1 MEAPTT
7 SFGTEFFGKVDLKN
21 KARNERLVELAD
33 VLIANPQGTFPKKFH
48 DPAQLKAF
56 YRLMNKPAVT
66 HASVLTPA
74 VTRTREL
81 MAAATGTV
89 LVIHDW
95 TELDYTGH
103 TSMKDVLGQ
112 IGNGSRLGYVCANAL
127 AIVAETREVLGLAAQ
142 ILFHRPDVGK
152 TETRDARRERV
163 TRESRLWRLASEQI
177 PVPGA
182 GRRQVE
188 VADRGADVLEY
199 LDYVE
204 ASKKEYLVR
213 SKHDRRISAGGID
226 PETGMPVDAEVVK
239 LHELARSLPLHGR
252 RKVVLPARPGQ
263 ARREAVLAV
272 AFAEV
277 TLRVPAQ
284 PRGQTRRMP
293 LPTWVVVTREV
304 NPPEGVE
311 PLEWIL
317 LTNVPVRTTQDA
329 WERVQWY
336 ECRWGIEE
344 YHKVLKTGCGI
355 EQIQF
360 TTEAA
365 LQPAIALISVTA
377 VRLLN
382 LRDAARQPDAKTRP
396 ASEIFPP
403 LAVVV
408 LSLWRY
414 KQRRENLSVHDFCM
428 ALARLGGHQNR
439 KGDGLPGWITLWR
452 GWSALQPMLETARLF
467 QLEEKCG

>member
-1 MEAPTT
+1 MEAPAM
-7 SFGTEFFGKVDLKN
+7 SFGSEFFGKVDLKN
-21 KARNERLVELAD
+21 TTRNDRLVELAD
-33 VLIANPQGTFPKKFH
+33 VLVANPQGTFPKKFH

-56 YRLMNKPAVT
+56 YRLMNKPTVT
-66 HASVLTPA
+66 HAAVLAPA
-74 VTRTREL
+74 VARTHEL
-81 MAAATGTV
+81 MAAASGTV
-89 LVIHDW
+89 LVVHDW

-103 TSMKDVLGQ
+103 TSMKDLLGQ
-112 IGNGSRLGYVCANAL
+112 IGNGSRRGYVCANAL

-152 TETRDARRERV
+152 GESRDVRRDRI

-177 PVPGA
+177 SAPGQD
-182 GRRQVE
+182 RRQVE

-204 ASKKEYLVR
+204 AHQKQYLVR
-213 SKHDRRISAGGID
+213 SKHDRRISVGGID
-226 PETGMPVDAEVVK
+226 PETGTPVDAEVVK
-239 LHELARSLPLHGR
+239 LHELAWSLPRHGR
-252 RKVVLPARPGQ
+252 RKIILPARPGH
-263 ARREAVLAV
+263 ARREVTLAV
-272 AFAEV
+272 GFAKV
-277 TLRVPAQ
+277 VLRVPVQ
-284 PRGQTRRMP
+284 PRGQTRRLP
-293 LPTWVVVTREV
+293 LETWVVVASEV

-317 LTNVPVRTTQDA
+317 LTNVAARTTKDA

-355 EQIQF
+355 EQMQF

-382 LRDAARQPDAKTRP
+382 LRDAARQPDAQTRP
-396 ASEIFPP
+396 ASEIFPL

-414 KQRRENLSVHDFCM
+414 QERRETMSVHVFCM

-467 QLEEKCG
+467 QIEEKFG

>member
-1 MEAPTT
+1 MEAPAM
-7 SFGTEFFGKVDLKN
+7 SFGSEFFGKVDLKN
-21 KARNERLVELAD
+21 KTRNVRLVELAD
-33 VLIANPQGTFPKKFH
+33 VLVANPQGTFPKKFH
-48 DPAQLKAF
+48 VPAQLKAF
-56 YRLMNKPAVT
+56 YRLMNIATVT
-66 HASVLTPA
+66 HAAILAPA
-74 VTRTREL
+74 VARTHEL
-81 MAAATGTV
+81 MAAASGTV

-103 TSMKDVLGQ
+103 TSMQDVLGQ
-112 IGNGSRLGYVCANAL
+112 IGNGTRRGYVCANAL

-152 TETRDARRERV
+152 GESRDARRDRA

-177 PVPGA
+177 PVANA

-199 LDYVE
+199 LDYAE
-204 ASKKEYLVR
+204 AAKKHYLVR

-226 PETGMPVDAEVVK
+226 PETGEPVDEDVAK
-239 LHELARSLPLHGR
+239 LHEFAWSLPLHGR
-252 RKVVLPARPGQ
+252 RKIVLPARPGH
-263 ARREAVLAV
+263 ARREATLAV
-272 AFAEV
+272 GFAKV
-277 TLRVPAQ
+277 TLRVPVQ
-284 PRGQTRRMP
+284 PRGQTRRLP
-293 LPTWVVVTREV
+293 LEAWVVVAREV

-317 LTNVPVRTTQDA
+317 LTNVPVTTTADA

-344 YHKVLKTGCGI
+344 YHKVMKTGCGI
-355 EQIQF
+355 EQMQF

-396 ASEIFPP
+396 AREIFPQ

-408 LSLWRY
+408 LSLWRH
-414 KQRRENLSVHDFCM
+414 KERRETMSVHDFCM

-452 GWSALQPMLETARLF
+452 GWSALQPMLESAQLF
-467 QLEEKCG
+467 QNEEKVG